1 MKLRALPPQP
11 LPPFPRS
18 LNTPPDILDEGA
30 WPRQPAAEDWE
41 QAGGEKRRIEGGAR
55 RRRRRLRYRRE
66 RIQAGEINQE
76 VNSRQG
82 CLVFGE
88 DPLVVVGEGG
98 GWGGRGDIGKDE

>member
-1 MKLRALPPQP
+1 MKLRALPPRP
-11 LPPFPRS
+11 LP
-18 LNTPPDILDEGA
+18 PPDILDEGA

-55 RRRRRLRYRRE
+55 RRRRRRRRRRLRYRRE

-76 VNSRQG
+76 VNSRQLP
-82 CLVFGE
+82 LVFGE